1 MITIFQVRVSCISV
15 VSVVSDEII
24 FNVLMKT
31 SVLTDETISYI
42 VSGIKLFSLASDEIT
57 FHLVLNMG
65 LVSVVSYE
73 TILSV
78 ISKISVVNN

>member
-1 MITIFQVRVSCISV
+1 
-15 VSVVSDEII
+15 
-24 FNVLMKT
+24 MKT

-78 ISKISVVNN
+78 ISKITVANN